1 MCERCIEQ
9 AAQIDVEFL
18 KLMQE
23 LEPEYRALE
32 AKAGPRIRKIFKM
45 TLVDE
50 DGEVDTD
57 DVYPEALKEIR
68 ESIITHLSGVM
79 AMASLVGW
87 HCVSNV
93 ASREE
98 AMMQMTPM
106 IGALNKAINDS
117 LAYLS
122 VRNAAK
128 H

>member
-1 MCERCIEQ
+1 MCEKCIEQ
-9 AAQIDVEFL
+9 AAQIDLEFL

-32 AKAGPRIRKIFKM
+32 AKAGPRIREIFKM

-57 DVYPEALKEIR
+57 DVDPEALKEIR
-68 ESIITHLSGVM
+68 ESITHLSGVM

-87 HCVSNV
+87 HAVSNV
-93 ASREE
+93 ASKEE

-106 IGALNKAINDS
+106 MGALNKAINDS

-122 VRNAAK
+122 VRDAAK

>member
-1 MCERCIEQ
+1 MCQKCIEQ
-9 AAQIDVEFL
+9 AAKIDPEFL

-32 AKAGPRIRKIFKM
+32 AKAGSSIREIFKM

-57 DVYPEALKEIR
+57 DVDPEALKEIR
-68 ESIITHLSGVM
+68 ESITHLSNVM
-79 AMASLVGW
+79 AMATLIGW
-87 HCVSNV
+87 HAVSNV
-93 ASREE
+93 ASQEE
-98 AMMQMTPM
+98 AMMQMGPM
-106 IGALNKAINDS
+106 MGALNQAINNS

-122 VRNAAK
+122 VRDAVK

>member
-9 AAQIDVEFL
+9 ATQIDAEFL

-32 AKAGPRIRKIFKM
+32 AKAGPRIREIFKM

-57 DVYPEALKEIR
+57 DVDPEALKEIR
-68 ESIITHLSGVM
+68 ESITHLSGVM

-87 HCVSNV
+87 HAVSNV
-93 ASREE
+93 ASKEE

-106 IGALNKAINDS
+106 MNALNKAINDS

-122 VRNAAK
+122 VRDAAK

>member
-9 AAQIDVEFL
+9 AAQIDAEFL

-32 AKAGPRIRKIFKM
+32 AKAGPRIREIFKM

-50 DGEVDTD
+50 DGEIDTD
-57 DVYPEALKEIR
+57 DVDPEALKKIR
-68 ESIITHLSGVM
+68 ESITHLSGVM

-87 HCVSNV
+87 HAVSNV
-93 ASREE
+93 ASKEE

-106 IGALNKAINDS
+106 IGALNQAINDS

-122 VRNAAK
+122 VRDAAK

>member
-9 AAQIDVEFL
+9 AAQIDAEFL

-32 AKAGPRIRKIFKM
+32 AKAGPRIREIFKM

-57 DVYPEALKEIR
+57 DVDPEALKEIR
-68 ESIITHLSGVM
+68 ESITHLSGVM

-87 HCVSNV
+87 HAVSNV
-93 ASREE
+93 VSKEE

-106 IGALNKAINDS
+106 MGALNKAINDS

-122 VRNAAK
+122 VRDAAK

>member
-1 MCERCIEQ
+1 MCERCIKQ
-9 AAQIDVEFL
+9 VAQIDPEFL

-32 AKAGPRIRKIFKM
+32 AKAGPRIREIFKM

-50 DGEVDTD
+50 EGEVDTD
-57 DVYPEALKEIR
+57 DVPEDALKEIR
-68 ESIITHLSGVM
+68 ESITHLSGVM

-87 HCVSNV
+87 HAVSNV
-93 ASREE
+93 ASKEE
-98 AMMQMTPM
+98 AMMQMQPM
-106 IGALNKAINDS
+106 MGALNKAINDS

-122 VRNAAK
+122 VRDAAK

>member
-1 MCERCIEQ
+1 MCEGCIEQ
-9 AAQIDVEFL
+9 AAQIDPEFL

-32 AKAGPRIRKIFKM
+32 AKAGSRIREIFKM

-50 DGEVDTD
+50 EGEVDTD
-57 DVYPEALKEIR
+57 DIDPEALKEIR
-68 ESIITHLSGVM
+68 ESITHLSGVM

-87 HCVSNV
+87 HAVSNV
-93 ASREE
+93 VSKEE

-106 IGALNKAINDS
+106 MGALNKAINDS
-117 LAYLS
+117 LAYLN
-122 VRNAAK
+122 VRDAVK

>member
-1 MCERCIEQ
+1 MCQKCIEQ
-9 AAQIDVEFL
+9 AAQIDPEFL

-32 AKAGPRIRKIFKM
+32 AKAGPRIREIFKM

-57 DVYPEALKEIR
+57 DVDPEALKEIR
-68 ESIITHLSGVM
+68 ESITHLSGVM
-79 AMASLVGW
+79 AMVSLVGW
-87 HCVSNV
+87 HAVSNV
-93 ASREE
+93 ASKEE

-106 IGALNKAINDS
+106 MGALNQAINNS

-122 VRNAAK
+122 VRDAAK

>member
-1 MCERCIEQ
+1 MCQKCIEQ
-9 AAQIDVEFL
+9 AAQIDPEFL
-18 KLMQE
+18 KLMIE

-32 AKAGPRIRKIFKM
+32 AKAGPRIREIFKM

-50 DGEVDTD
+50 DGGVGTD
-57 DVYPEALKEIR
+57 DVDPEVLKEIR
-68 ESIITHLSGVM
+68 ESITHFSGVM

-87 HCVSNV
+87 HAVSNA
-93 ASREE
+93 ASKDE

-122 VRNAAK
+122 VRDAAK

>member
-1 MCERCIEQ
+1 MCQKCIEQ
-9 AAQIDVEFL
+9 AAQIDAEFL

-32 AKAGPRIRKIFKM
+32 AKAGPRIREIFKM

-57 DVYPEALKEIR
+57 DVDPEALKEIR
-68 ESIITHLSGVM
+68 ESITHLSGVM

-93 ASREE
+93 ASKEE

-106 IGALNKAINDS
+106 MGALNKAINDS

-122 VRNAAK
+122 VRDAAK

>member
-1 MCERCIEQ
+1 MCECCIEQ
-9 AAQIDVEFL
+9 AAQIDSEFL

-32 AKAGPRIRKIFKM
+32 AKAGPRIREIFKM

-50 DGEVDTD
+50 DGEIDTNDVD
-57 DVYPEALKEIR
+57 PEALKKIR
-68 ESIITHLSGVM
+68 ESITHLSGVM

-93 ASREE
+93 ASKEE
-98 AMMQMTPM
+98 AMMQMAPM
-106 IGALNKAINDS
+106 IGALNQAINDS

-122 VRNAAK
+122 VRDAAK

>member
-9 AAQIDVEFL
+9 AAQIDGEFL

-32 AKAGPRIRKIFKM
+32 AKAGPRIREIFKM

-50 DGEVDTD
+50 EGEVDTD
-57 DVYPEALKEIR
+57 DIDPEALKEIR
-68 ESIITHLSGVM
+68 EIITHLSGVM

-87 HCVSNV
+87 HAVSNV
-93 ASREE
+93 ASKEE

-106 IGALNKAINDS
+106 MGALNKAINDS

-122 VRNAAK
+122 VRDATK

>member
-1 MCERCIEQ
+1 MCQKCIEQ
-9 AAQIDVEFL
+9 AAQIDPEFL

-32 AKAGPRIRKIFKM
+32 AKAGPRIREIFKM

-57 DVYPEALKEIR
+57 DMDPEALKEIR
-68 ESIITHLSGVM
+68 ESITHLSGVM

-93 ASREE
+93 ASKEE
-98 AMMQMTPM
+98 AMMQMAPM
-106 IGALNKAINDS
+106 IGALNQAINNS
-117 LAYLS
+117 FAYLS
-122 VRNAAK
+122 VRDAAK

>member
-1 MCERCIEQ
+1 MCQKCIEQ
-9 AAQIDVEFL
+9 AAQIDTEFL

-32 AKAGPRIRKIFKM
+32 AKAGPRIREIFKM

-57 DVYPEALKEIR
+57 DVDPEALKEIR
-68 ESIITHLSGVM
+68 ESITHLSGVM

-87 HCVSNV
+87 HAVSNV
-93 ASREE
+93 ASKEE

-106 IGALNKAINDS
+106 MGALNKAINDS

-122 VRNAAK
+122 VRDAAK

>member
-1 MCERCIEQ
+1 MCEKCIEQ
-9 AAQIDVEFL
+9 AAQIDAQFL

-32 AKAGPRIRKIFKM
+32 AKAGPRIREIFKM

-57 DVYPEALKEIR
+57 DVDPEALKEIR
-68 ESIITHLSGVM
+68 ESITHLSNVM

-87 HCVSNV
+87 HCISNV
-93 ASREE
+93 ASKEE

-106 IGALNKAINDS
+106 MGALNKAINDS

-122 VRNAAK
+122 VRDAVK

>member
-9 AAQIDVEFL
+9 AAQIDSEFL

-32 AKAGPRIRKIFKM
+32 AKAGPRIREIFKM

-50 DGEVDTD
+50 EGEVDTD
-57 DVYPEALKEIR
+57 DIDPEALKEIR
-68 ESIITHLSGVM
+68 ESITHLSGVM

-87 HCVSNV
+87 YAVSNV
-93 ASREE
+93 ASKEE

-106 IGALNKAINDS
+106 MGALNKAINDS

-122 VRNAAK
+122 VRDAAK

>member
-9 AAQIDVEFL
+9 AAQIDAEFL

-32 AKAGPRIRKIFKM
+32 AKAGPRIREIFKM

-50 DGEVDTD
+50 EGEVNTD
-57 DVYPEALKEIR
+57 DIDPEALKEIR
-68 ESIITHLSGVM
+68 ESITHLSGVM

-93 ASREE
+93 ASKEE
-98 AMMQMTPM
+98 AMVQMTPM
-106 IGALNKAINDS
+106 MGALNKAINDS

-122 VRNAAK
+122 VRDAAK

>member
-9 AAQIDVEFL
+9 AAQIDAEFL

-32 AKAGPRIRKIFKM
+32 AKAGPRIREIFKM

-50 DGEVDTD
+50 EGEVDTD
-57 DVYPEALKEIR
+57 DIDPEALKEIR
-68 ESIITHLSGVM
+68 ESITHLSGVM

-87 HCVSNV
+87 HAVSNV
-93 ASREE
+93 VSKEE

-106 IGALNKAINDS
+106 MGALNKAINDS

-122 VRNAAK
+122 VRDAAK

>member
-9 AAQIDVEFL
+9 AAQIDAEFL

-32 AKAGPRIRKIFKM
+32 AKAGPRIREIFKM

-50 DGEVDTD
+50 NGEVDTD
-57 DVYPEALKEIR
+57 DIDPEALKEIR
-68 ESIITHLSGVM
+68 KSITHLSGVM

-87 HCVSNV
+87 HAVSNV
-93 ASREE
+93 ASKEE
-98 AMMQMTPM
+98 AMMQMAPM
-106 IGALNKAINDS
+106 MGALNQAINNS

-122 VRNAAK
+122 VCDAAK

>member
-9 AAQIDVEFL
+9 AAQIDPEFL

-32 AKAGPRIRKIFKM
+32 AKAGPRIREIFKM

-50 DGEVDTD
+50 DGEVVTD
-57 DVYPEALKEIR
+57 DVDPEALKEIR
-68 ESIITHLSGVM
+68 ESITHLSGVM

-87 HCVSNV
+87 HSVSNV
-93 ASREE
+93 ASKEE
-98 AMMQMTPM
+98 AMVQMQPM
-106 IGALNKAINDS
+106 LGVLYKAINDS
-117 LAYLS
+117 IAYLS
-122 VRNAAK
+122 VRDAAK

>member
-1 MCERCIEQ
+1 MCQKCIEQ
-9 AAQIDVEFL
+9 AAQIDAEFL

-32 AKAGPRIRKIFKM
+32 AKAGPRIREIFKM

-57 DVYPEALKEIR
+57 DVDPEALKEIR
-68 ESIITHLSGVM
+68 ESIAHLSGVM

-87 HCVSNV
+87 HAVSNV
-93 ASREE
+93 ASKEE

-106 IGALNKAINDS
+106 MGALNKAINDS

-122 VRNAAK
+122 VRDAAK

>member
-1 MCERCIEQ
+1 MCQKCIEQ
-9 AAQIDVEFL
+9 AAQIDPEFL

-32 AKAGPRIRKIFKM
+32 AKAGPRIREIFKM

-57 DVYPEALKEIR
+57 DVDPEALKEIR
-68 ESIITHLSGVM
+68 ESITHLSGVM

-93 ASREE
+93 ASKEE
-98 AMMQMTPM
+98 AMMQMAPM
-106 IGALNKAINDS
+106 IGALNQAINDS

-122 VRNAAK
+122 VRDAAK

>member
-1 MCERCIEQ
+1 MCQKCIEQ
-9 AAQIDVEFL
+9 VAQIDPKFL

-32 AKAGPRIRKIFKM
+32 AKAGPRIREIFKM

-50 DGEVDTD
+50 EGEVDTD
-57 DVYPEALKEIR
+57 DVDPEALKEIR
-68 ESIITHLSGVM
+68 ESITHLSGVI

-87 HCVSNV
+87 HAVSNV
-93 ASREE
+93 ASKEE
-98 AMMQMTPM
+98 AMMQMAPM
-106 IGALNKAINDS
+106 IGALNQAINDS

-122 VRNAAK
+122 VRDAAK

>member
-1 MCERCIEQ
+1 MCEHCIDQ
-9 AAQIDVEFL
+9 AAQIDAEFL

-32 AKAGPRIRKIFKM
+32 AKAGPRIREIFKM

-50 DGEVDTD
+50 EGEVDTD
-57 DVYPEALKEIR
+57 DIDPEALKEIR
-68 ESIITHLSGVM
+68 ESITHLSGVM

-87 HCVSNV
+87 HAVSNV
-93 ASREE
+93 ASKEE

-106 IGALNKAINDS
+106 MGALNKAINDS

-122 VRNAAK
+122 VRDAAK

>member
-9 AAQIDVEFL
+9 AAQIDADFL

-32 AKAGPRIRKIFKM
+32 AKAGPRIREIFKM

-50 DGEVDTD
+50 EGEVNTD
-57 DVYPEALKEIR
+57 DIDPEALKKIR
-68 ESIITHLSGVM
+68 ESITHLSGVM

-87 HCVSNV
+87 HAVSNV
-93 ASREE
+93 ASKEE

-106 IGALNKAINDS
+106 MGALNKAINDS

-122 VRNAAK
+122 VRDAAK

>member
-9 AAQIDVEFL
+9 AAQIDAEFL

-32 AKAGPRIRKIFKM
+32 AKAGPRIREIFKM

-57 DVYPEALKEIR
+57 DVDPEALKEIR
-68 ESIITHLSGVM
+68 ESIAHLSGVM

-87 HCVSNV
+87 HAVSNV
-93 ASREE
+93 VSKEE

-106 IGALNKAINDS
+106 MGALNKAINDS
-117 LAYLS
+117 IAYLS
-122 VRNAAK
+122 VRDAAK

>member
-9 AAQIDVEFL
+9 AAQIDAEFL

-32 AKAGPRIRKIFKM
+32 AKAGPRIREIFKM

-57 DVYPEALKEIR
+57 DVDPEALKEIR
-68 ESIITHLSGVM
+68 ESITHLSGVM

-87 HCVSNV
+87 HAVSNV
-93 ASREE
+93 ASKEE

-106 IGALNKAINDS
+106 MNALNKAINDS

-122 VRNAAK
+122 VRDAAK

>member
-9 AAQIDVEFL
+9 AAQIDAEFL

-32 AKAGPRIRKIFKM
+32 AKAAIRIRKIFKV

-50 DGEVDTD
+50 EGEVDTD
-57 DVYPEALKEIR
+57 DVDPEALKEIR
-68 ESIITHLSGVM
+68 ESITHLSGVM
-79 AMASLVGW
+79 AMVSLVGW

-93 ASREE
+93 ASKEE

-106 IGALNKAINDS
+106 MDVLNKAMKDS

-122 VRNAAK
+122 VRDAAK

>member
-1 MCERCIEQ
+1 MCQKCIEQ
-9 AAQIDVEFL
+9 AAQIDSEFL

-32 AKAGPRIRKIFKM
+32 AKAGPRIREIFKM

-57 DVYPEALKEIR
+57 DVDPEALKEIR
-68 ESIITHLSGVM
+68 ESITHLSGVM

-87 HCVSNV
+87 HAVSNV
-93 ASREE
+93 ASKEE

-106 IGALNKAINDS
+106 MGALNKAINDS

-122 VRNAAK
+122 VRDAAK

>member
-9 AAQIDVEFL
+9 AAKIDAEFL

-32 AKAGPRIRKIFKM
+32 AKAGPRIREIFKM

-50 DGEVDTD
+50 EGEVDTD
-57 DVYPEALKEIR
+57 DIDPEALKEIR
-68 ESIITHLSGVM
+68 ESITHLSGVM

-87 HCVSNV
+87 HAVSNV
-93 ASREE
+93 ASKEE

-106 IGALNKAINDS
+106 MGALNKAINDS

-122 VRNAAK
+122 VRDAAK

>member
-1 MCERCIEQ
+1 MCQKCIEQ
-9 AAQIDVEFL
+9 VAQIDPKFL

-32 AKAGPRIRKIFKM
+32 AKAGPRIREIFKM

-50 DGEVDTD
+50 EGEVDTD
-57 DVYPEALKEIR
+57 DVDPEALKEIR
-68 ESIITHLSGVM
+68 ESITHLSGVI

-87 HCVSNV
+87 HAVSNV
-93 ASREE
+93 ASKEE
-98 AMMQMTPM
+98 AMMQMAPM
-106 IGALNKAINDS
+106 IGALNQAINNS

-122 VRNAAK
+122 VRDAAK

>member
-1 MCERCIEQ
+1 MCQKCIEQ
-9 AAQIDVEFL
+9 AAQIDNEFL

-32 AKAGPRIRKIFKM
+32 AKAGPRIREIFKM
-45 TLVDE
+45 TLVGE
-50 DGEVDTD
+50 EGEVDTD
-57 DVYPEALKEIR
+57 DIDPEALKEIR
-68 ESIITHLSGVM
+68 ESITHLSSVM

-93 ASREE
+93 VSKEE

-106 IGALNKAINDS
+106 MDALYKAINDS

-122 VRNAAK
+122 VRDAHK

>member
-1 MCERCIEQ
+1 MCDRCIER
-9 AAQIDVEFL
+9 AAQIDAEFL

-32 AKAGPRIRKIFKM
+32 AKAGPRIREIFKM
-45 TLVDE
+45 MLVDE
-50 DGEVDTD
+50 DGEVETD
-57 DVYPEALKEIR
+57 DIDPETLKEIR
-68 ESIITHLSGVM
+68 ESITHLSGVM

-87 HCVSNV
+87 YAVSNV
-93 ASREE
+93 ASKEE

-106 IGALNKAINDS
+106 MGALNKAINDS

-122 VRNAAK
+122 VRDAAK

>member
-9 AAQIDVEFL
+9 AAQIDAEFL

-32 AKAGPRIRKIFKM
+32 AKAGPRIREIFKI

-57 DVYPEALKEIR
+57 DVDPEALKEIR
-68 ESIITHLSGVM
+68 ESITHLSGVM

-93 ASREE
+93 ASKEE

-106 IGALNKAINDS
+106 MGALNKAINDS

-122 VRNAAK
+122 VREAAK

>member
-1 MCERCIEQ
+1 MCQKCIEQ
-9 AAQIDVEFL
+9 AAQIDAEFL
-18 KLMQE
+18 KLMIE

-32 AKAGPRIRKIFKM
+32 AKAGPRIREIFKM

-57 DVYPEALKEIR
+57 DVDPEALKEIR
-68 ESIITHLSGVM
+68 ESITHLSGVM

-87 HCVSNV
+87 HAVSNV
-93 ASREE
+93 VSKEE

-106 IGALNKAINDS
+106 MGALNKAINDS

-122 VRNAAK
+122 VRDAAK